1 MKKMTLVEK
10 ATMERLHQKKQSLE
24 MFHPEEATMFQLQS
38 HIEQILKTSK
48 LSDEQ
53 KIRLLRESKY
63 KLQRVK
69 ESLNPMV
76 VAQAEQPL
84 DSDVVDIATPPPLSP
99 ARSKSS
105 SDIDKIPSEDFLD
118 ASGIPIEG
126 PSTPLPSAA
135 PPPLLTSLVASSS
148 STVSKPNI
156 FSNLVFENQYKN
168 KYDKFKDFVKAHPG
182 LLDKNASGEAV
193 IDGQTVQ
200 GSNFD
205 DLIRGVFIK
214 NDRLNKLGV
223 PRLAVALTKAG
234 MNKHM
239 VSSSKFKELLSPRVK
254 KVTSLTK
261 LPTHSKSLI
270 QGGKGFPKRKRGGKP
285 IPDGKRPQFAPP
297 PGKRPKIL
305 FLYR

>member
-1 MKKMTLVEK
+1 MTLVEK

-105 SDIDKIPSEDFLD
+105 SDLDKLSSEDFLD

-135 PPPLLTSLVASSS
+135 PHHH
-148 STVSKPNI
+148 
-156 FSNLVFENQYKN
+156 Y
-168 KYDKFKDFVKAHPG
+168 
-182 LLDKNASGEAV
+182 
-193 IDGQTVQ
+193 
-200 GSNFD
+200 
-205 DLIRGVFIK
+205 
-214 NDRLNKLGV
+214 
-223 PRLAVALTKAG
+223 
-234 MNKHM
+234 
-239 VSSSKFKELLSPRVK
+239 
-254 KVTSLTK
+254 
-261 LPTHSKSLI
+261 
-270 QGGKGFPKRKRGGKP
+270 
-285 IPDGKRPQFAPP
+285 
-297 PGKRPKIL
+297 
-305 FLYR
+305 